1 MQLTYKYT
9 LRPTKHQAVTIT
21 THLELCRR
29 QYNYRLGERFKRW
42 ESTRTPLNACP
53 LTAYRVSV
61 EEIYKNIPLTR
72 AQTREGRKKDGSG
85 NPLTKKGDVVSNIDG
100 GYVQGPTVQLAD
112 LKNTKKLFPDYKL
125 LDGQVLQDVVNPVET
140 SFPNFTTPDKN
151 GNRRG
156 KPKFKGF
163 HYYKSLT
170 YPKVDNLNII
180 KDEQNRICIDLG
192 KVNQVPMVFHRPIP
206 TGFKVKTGT
215 VIPETEGWYISLTI
229 TIEYQRVPVTV
240 AEIQPTAENSMG
252 IDLGIANYVY
262 FSNGEQ
268 VENRR
273 FLRASAEKL
282 ARLPAKLASRV
293 KGSKP
298 WKILKGKLSKLH
310 QFVARASRDFQFK
323 TAHKL
328 FDKCDVWVVEELSL
342 KNWTR
347 RAPVKTD
354 IEDGNLVYLLNGQ
367 AAKSGWNKSILD
379 AAQGQ
384 FTTVIKYIAGKLGKS
399 VVFVDPKGTS
409 QRGNCLYKGPKEL
422 SYRWHSCQCGES
434 WDRDENSAKPIKK
447 IGLNYN
453 SGGASTSLKK
463 ALAWREKAAW
473 GLTVLR

>member
-9 LRPTKHQAVTIT
+9 LRPTKHEAVTIT

-29 QYNYRLGERFKRW
+29 QYHYRLRDRFKRW

-61 EEIYKNIPLTR
+61 EEIYNNIPLTR
-72 AQTREGRKKDGSG
+72 VQTRDGRKKDGSG
-85 NPLTKKGDVVSNIDG
+85 NPLRKKGDVVSNIDG

-112 LKNTKKLFPDYKL
+112 LKNTKRLF
-125 LDGQVLQDVVNPVET
+125 LDSQTLDCQVLQDVVHPVET
-140 SFPNFTTPDKN
+140 SFPNFTTPAKN

-156 KPKFKGF
+156 KPKYNAF

-170 YPKVDNLNII
+170 YPKLDNFNII

-192 KVNQVPMVFHRPIP
+192 KVGQVPMVFHRPIP

-215 VIPETEGWYISLTI
+215 VIPEADGCHISL

-240 AEIQPTAENSMG
+240 AEIQPTAESSRG

-262 FSNGEQ
+262 LSNEEQ
-268 VENRR
+268 VENQR
-273 FLRASAEKL
+273 FLRASAEEL
-282 ARLPAKLASRV
+282 TRLQAKLASRV

-298 WKILKGKLSKLH
+298 GKILKGKISKLH
-310 QFVARASRDFQFK
+310 QFVARASRDFPFK

-328 FDKCDVWVVEELSL
+328 FDNCEVWVVEDLSL

-347 RAPVKTD
+347 RASVKTD
-354 IEDGNLVYLLNGQ
+354 IEEGNLVYLSNEKP
-367 AAKSGWNKSILD
+367 AKSGLNKSILD

-384 FTTVIKYIAGKLGKS
+384 LTTVIKYVAGKLGES
-399 VVFVDPKGTS
+399 VVFVGPKGTF
-409 QRGNCLYKGPKEL
+409 QRGNCLYKRPKKL
-422 SYRWHSCQCGES
+422 SDRGHSCQCGES
-434 WDRDENSAKPIKK
+434 LDRDENSAKLLKK
-447 IGLNYN
+447 IGLNYE

-463 ALAWREKAAW
+463 ALGWREKEAC

>member
-9 LRPTKHQAVTIT
+9 LRPPKHQAVTIT
-21 THLELCRR
+21 THLELGRR

-42 ESTRTPLNACP
+42 ESTRTPLTACP

-72 AQTREGRKKDGSG
+72 VQTREGRKKDGSG
-85 NPLTKKGDVVSNIDG
+85 NPLTKKGDVFSNIDG
-100 GYVQGPTVQLAD
+100 GYVQRPTVQLAD
-112 LKNTKKLFPDYKL
+112 LKNTKRLFPDYKL
-125 LDGQVLQDVVNPVET
+125 WDCQVLQDVVHPVET

-170 YPKVDNLNII
+170 YPKLDNLNII

-192 KVNQVPMVFHRPIP
+192 KVGQVPMVFHRPIP

-215 VIPETEGWYISLTI
+215 VIPEAEVGHISLTLEDK
-229 TIEYQRVPVTV
+229 TVPVTV
-240 AEIQPTAENSMG
+240 AESQPTAENSMG

-262 FSNGEQ
+262 LGNGKKF
-268 VENRR
+268 ENPR

-282 ARLPAKLASRV
+282 ARLQAKLASRV

-298 WKILKGKLSKLH
+298 WKIFKGKIYKLH
-310 QFVARASRDFQFK
+310 QLVARASRDFPFK

-328 FDKCDVWVVEELSL
+328 FDKCDVWVVEDLSL

-347 RAPVKTD
+347 GAKVKTD
-354 IEDGNLVYLLNGQ
+354 IEDGNLVYLPNGQ
-367 AAKSGWNKSILD
+367 AAKSGLNKSILD

-384 FTTVIKYIAGKLGKS
+384 FTTVIKYVAGKLGKS
-399 VVFVDPKGTS
+399 VVLVDPKGTF
-409 QRGNCLYKGPKEL
+409 QRGNCLYKEPKEL
-422 SYRWHSCQCGES
+422 SDRWHSCQCGES
-434 WDRDENSAKPIKK
+434 LDRDENSAKLLKK
-447 IGLNYN
+447 IGLNYE

-463 ALAWREKAAW
+463 ALGWREKEAC

>member
-29 QYNYRLGERFKRW
+29 PYNYRLGEKFKRW

-72 AQTREGRKKDGSG
+72 VQTRDGRKKDGSG
-85 NPLTKKGDVVSNIDG
+85 NPLTKKGDVFSNIDG
-100 GYVQGPTVQLAD
+100 GYFQKPTVQLAD
-112 LKNTKKLFPDYKL
+112 LKNTKRLFPDYQT
-125 LDGQVLQDVVNPVET
+125 LDCQVLQDVVHPVET

-170 YPKVDNLNII
+170 YPQVDNLNII

-192 KVNQVPMVFHRPIP
+192 KVGQVPMVFHRPIP

-215 VIPETEGWYISLTI
+215 VIPEADGWHISLN
-229 TIEYQRVPVTV
+229 IEDQRVPVTV
-240 AEIQPTAENSMG
+240 AEIQPTAENTMV
-252 IDLGIANYVY
+252 IDLGSANYVY
-262 FSNGEQ
+262 LSNGEQ
-268 VENRR
+268 VENPR
-273 FLRASAEKL
+273 FLRSCAEKL
-282 ARLPAKLASRV
+282 ARLQAKLASRV

-298 WKILKGKLSKLH
+298 GKILKGKISKLH
-310 QFVARASRDFQFK
+310 QFVARASRDFPFK

-328 FDKCDVWVVEELSL
+328 FDKCDVLVVEDLSL

-354 IEDGNLVYLLNGQ
+354 IEDGNLVYLRNGQ

-379 AAQGQ
+379 AGQGQ
-384 FTTVIKYIAGKLGKS
+384 FTTVIKYVAGKLGTS

-409 QRGNCLYKGPKEL
+409 QRGKCLYKGPKEL
-422 SYRWHSCQCGES
+422 SDRWPSCQGGES
-434 WDRDENSAKPIKK
+434 WDRDENSAKQIEK
-447 IGLNYN
+447 IGLNYE

-463 ALAWREKAAW
+463 ALASREKEACS
-473 GLTVLR
+473 LTVLR

>member
-1 MQLTYKYT
+1 MQLPYKYT

-29 QYNYRLGERFKRW
+29 QYNYRLGDRFKRW
-42 ESTRTPLNACP
+42 ESTRTALNACP

-61 EEIYKNIPLTR
+61 EEIYNNIPLTR
-72 AQTREGRKKDGSG
+72 VQTRDRRKKDCSG

-100 GYVQGPTVQLAD
+100 GYVQRPTVQLAD
-112 LKNTKKLFPDYKL
+112 LKNTKRLFLDYQT
-125 LDGQVLQDVVNPVET
+125 LDCQVLQDVVHPVAT

-170 YPKVDNLNII
+170 YPQLDNLNII

-192 KVNQVPMVFHRPIP
+192 KVGQVPMVFQRPIP
-206 TGFKVKTGT
+206 TGFKVKSGT
-215 VIPETEGWYISLTI
+215 VIPEADGWHISLN
-229 TIEYQRVPVTV
+229 IEDQRVPVTV
-240 AEIQPTAENSMG
+240 AEIQPTAENIMV
-252 IDLGIANYVY
+252 IDLGSANYVY
-262 FSNGEQ
+262 LSKGEQ
-268 VENRR
+268 VEHPR
-273 FLRASAEKL
+273 FLRSSAEKL
-282 ARLPAKLASRV
+282 ARLQAKLASRV

-298 WKILKGKLSKLH
+298 RKILKGKISKLH
-310 QFVARASRDFQFK
+310 QFVARASRDVPFK

-328 FDKCDVWVVEELSL
+328 FDKCDVLVGEDLSL

-354 IEDGNLVYLLNGQ
+354 IEDGNLVCLPKGQ
-367 AAKSGWNKSILD
+367 AAKSRLNKSILE
-379 AAQGQ
+379 APQGQ
-384 FTTVIKYIAGKLGKS
+384 FTTVIKYVAGQLGKS
-399 VVFVDPKGTS
+399 VVFVGPKGTF

-422 SYRWHSCQCGES
+422 SDRWHSCQCGES
-434 WDRDENSAKPIKK
+434 LDGDENSAKPIKK
-447 IGLNYN
+447 IGLNYE

-463 ALAWREKAAW
+463 ALASREKEAC
-473 GLTVLR
+473 GLTVRP

>member
-42 ESTRTPLNACP
+42 ESTRTPLKACP

-72 AQTREGRKKDGSG
+72 VQTRDGRKKDGSG
-85 NPLTKKGDVVSNIDG
+85 NPLTKKGDVFSNIDG
-100 GYVQGPTVQLAD
+100 GCVQVPTVQLAD
-112 LKNTKKLFPDYKL
+112 LKNTKRLFPDYQT
-125 LDGQVLQDVVNPVET
+125 LDCQVLQDVVHPGET

-170 YPKVDNLNII
+170 YPKLDNLNII

-192 KVNQVPMVFHRPIP
+192 KVGQVPMVFHRSIRK
-206 TGFKVKTGT
+206 GFKVKTGT
-215 VIPETEGWYISLTI
+215 VIPEADGWHISLTLEDK
-229 TIEYQRVPVTV
+229 TVPVTV
-240 AEIQPTAENSMG
+240 AEIQPTAEHIMG
-252 IDLGIANYVY
+252 IDLGSANYVY
-262 FSNGEQ
+262 LSKGEQ
-268 VENRR
+268 VENPR
-273 FLRASAEKL
+273 FLSAPAENL
-282 ARLPAKLASRV
+282 ARLQAKLASRV
-293 KGSKP
+293 KGYKP
-298 WKILKGKLSKLH
+298 RKILKGKISKLH
-310 QFVARASRDFQFK
+310 QFVARASEDFPFK

-328 FDKCDVWVVEELSL
+328 FDKCDVWVVEDVSL
-342 KNWTR
+342 KNSTR
-347 RAPVKTD
+347 HAPVKTD
-354 IEDGNLVYLLNGQ
+354 IEDSNLVYLPKGQ
-367 AAKSGWNKSILD
+367 AAKSGLNKSILE

-384 FTTVIKYIAGKLGKS
+384 FTNVIKYVPAKLGKS

-409 QRGNCLYKGPKEL
+409 QRGNCLYKRPKEL
-422 SYRWHSCQCGES
+422 SDRWHSCQCGES

-447 IGLNYN
+447 IGFYE

-463 ALAWREKAAW
+463 ALVWREKEAC
-473 GLTVLR
+473 GLTVRP

>member
-9 LRPTKHQAVTIT
+9 LRPTKHEAVTIT
-21 THLELCRR
+21 TQLELCRR

-53 LTAYRVSV
+53 LTADRVSV

-72 AQTREGRKKDGSG
+72 VQTRDGRKKDGSG
-85 NPLTKKGDVVSNIDG
+85 NPLTKKGDVFSNIDG

-112 LKNTKKLFPDYKL
+112 LKNTKRLFPDYKL
-125 LDGQVLQDVVNPVET
+125 LDCQVLQDVVHPVET
-140 SFPNFTTPDKN
+140 SFPNFTIPDKN

-170 YPKVDNLNII
+170 YPQLDNLNII
-180 KDEQNRICIDLG
+180 KDEQNRIGIDLG
-192 KVNQVPMVFHRPIP
+192 KIGQVPMVFPRPIP
-206 TGFKVKTGT
+206 KGFKVKMET
-215 VIPETEGWYISLTI
+215 VIAETEVGYISLTLEAQ
-229 TIEYQRVPVTV
+229 TVPVTV

-262 FSNGEQ
+262 LGNGKKI
-268 VENRR
+268 ENQRV
-273 FLRASAEKL
+273 LRASAEKW
-282 ARLPAKLASRV
+282 ARLQAKLASNV

-298 WKILKGKLSKLH
+298 WKILKGKISKLH
-310 QFVARASRDFQFK
+310 PFVARASRDFPFK

-328 FDKCDVWVVEELSL
+328 FDKCDVLGGEDLSL

-354 IEDGNLVYLLNGQ
+354 IEEGNLVYLPNGQ

-384 FTTVIKYIAGKLGKS
+384 FTTVIKYVPGKLGKS
-399 VVFVDPKGTS
+399 VVFVDPKGTF

-422 SYRWHSCQCGES
+422 SDRWHSCQCGES
-434 WDRDENSAKPIKK
+434 LDRDENSAKPLKK
-447 IGLNYN
+447 MGLNYE

-463 ALAWREKAAW
+463 ALAWREKEAC
-473 GLTVLR
+473 GLTVRP

>member
-1 MQLTYKYT
+1 MQLTYKYA
-9 LRPTKHQAVTIT
+9 LKPTKHQAVTIT

-29 QYNYRLGERFKRW
+29 QYNYRLGDRFKRW

-61 EEIYKNIPLTR
+61 EEIYNNIPLTR
-72 AQTREGRKKDGSG
+72 VQTRDGRKKDGSG

-100 GYVQGPTVQLAD
+100 GYVQGVTVQLAD
-112 LKNTKKLFPDYKL
+112 LKNTKRLFLDYKL
-125 LDGQVLQDVVNPVET
+125 LDCQVLQDVVHPGET
-140 SFPNFTTPDKN
+140 SFPKLTTPDKN

-170 YPKVDNLNII
+170 SPKLDNLNII
-180 KDEQNRICIDLG
+180 KDEPNRICIDLG
-192 KVNQVPMVFHRPIP
+192 KVGQVPMVFQRSIP
-206 TGFKVKTGT
+206 KGFKVKTGT
-215 VIPETEGWYISLTI
+215 VIPEADGWHIFLTV
-229 TIEYQRVPVTV
+229 EYQRVPVTV

-262 FSNGEQ
+262 LGNGKKI
-268 VENRR
+268 ENPR
-273 FLRASAEKL
+273 FLRSSAEKL
-282 ARLPAKLASRV
+282 ARLQAKLASRV

-298 WKILKGKLSKLH
+298 WKILKGKISKLH
-310 QFVARASRDFQFK
+310 QFVARASRDFPSK

-328 FDKCDVWVVEELSL
+328 FDKCEVWVVEDLIL

-354 IEDGNLVYLLNGQ
+354 IEEGNLVYLPHGQ

-384 FTTVIKYIAGKLGKS
+384 FTTVIKYVPGKLGKS
-399 VVFVDPKGTS
+399 VVFVDPKGTF
-409 QRGNCLYKGPKEL
+409 QRGNCLYKEPKEF
-422 SYRWHSCQCGES
+422 SDRWHSCLCGES
-434 WDRDENSAKPIKK
+434 LDRDENSAKPIKK
-447 IGLNYN
+447 IGLNYD

-463 ALAWREKAAW
+463 ALASREKEAW
-473 GLTVLR
+473 DLTVLR